1 MTSPDIFPT
10 ASAAEAAPYTSR
22 LEAVPAAPADRFR
35 PSPHPLA
42 NRLFRQAW
50 SVVWLFLFRPSPRIF
65 HGWRRFLLRLFGA
78 RLGHKAVVHASAR
91 IWAPWNL
98 EMGPFS
104 CLSHGVDCYAVDRI
118 RIGAYA
124 TVSQYSFLCA
134 ASHDI
139 DSPDMT
145 LTTAPI
151 EIGDHAWVAADAFVG
166 PGVTLGEGAVVGA
179 RASVF
184 RDVAPWTVVA
194 GNPARPIRQR
204 GRTVA
209 GTARSAQES

>member
-1 MTSPDIFPT
+1 MTRPDAFPT
-10 ASAAEAAPYTSR
+10 AIETGSPAAR
-22 LEAVPAAPADRFR
+22 LKAVPAARADGFR

-42 NRLFRQAW
+42 NRLVRQAW
-50 SVVWLFLFRPSPRIF
+50 SVVWILLFRPSPRVL

-139 DSPDMT
+139 DAPDMT

-166 PGVTLGEGAVVGA
+166 PGVTLGEGAVVAA

-194 GNPARPIRQR
+194 GNPARPLRQR
-204 GRTVA
+204 SRAVA
-209 GTARSAQES
+209 AAARSTHGS